1 MKLIVGLGNPGLE
14 YSKTRHNIG
23 FWVIDNYLKNETFKT
38 KDNYEYI
45 EKNINGEKVMFMKP
59 LTFMN
64 NSGIAIKKVVDYYK
78 IDINDILVI
87 YDDMDFEIGKFKL
100 KSNGASAGHNGI
112 KSIISNLKTEEFK
125 RLRIGISKPNNNF
138 KDFVLGKFTSEEREK
153 LDKISPYINQ
163 LLDDYFVTDFDRLMN
178 KYNQR
183 S

>member
-112 KSIISNLKTEEFK
+112 KS
-125 RLRIGISKPNNNF
+125 
-138 KDFVLGKFTSEEREK
+138 
-153 LDKISPYINQ
+153 
-163 LLDDYFVTDFDRLMN
+163 
-178 KYNQR
+178 
-183 S
+183 